1 MTTWEAIRQ
10 GAEFWPILL
19 TLVGTA
25 VTTTLFVITILQR
38 RHLTAQ
44 IKKTEFELN
53 QVQENAR
60 SGDTQLRKESH
71 EEIVSIHDRL
81 VKNRQNLRLTKDR
94 VKISG
99 MVLLPFLAGGCVGI
113 GYIMR
118 TIDDLGQFER
128 MTTQFKK
135 LEHALKDST
144 TQQEAREQEHA
155 TRESE
160 QSRMAQ
166 AVKELAQEKEQVHA
180 RLAKAEKK
188 LAGEKKKRSN
198 LEVLLGKAEQR
209 VADLTKSEVRPNPDP
224 DNFPPEEK
232 SGKGLDTNTETDSPS
247 ETRGEMPIGETERG
261 PEGGKLYAA
270 NSTSHYSGTLN
281 GQIAFNGKH
290 RNSKTPWSKH
300 RIYVLVRW
308 GLSTWIVTDSSP
320 TVNADGAIEGEFS
333 VILPLHTIRSLDVT
347 AIATD
352 QVYRQ
357 YQHVQLPEYQWK
369 SSAATIAVRRS

>member
-1 MTTWEAIRQ
+1 M
-10 GAEFWPILL
+10 
-19 TLVGTA
+19 
-25 VTTTLFVITILQR
+25 
-38 RHLTAQ
+38 
-44 IKKTEFELN
+44 
-53 QVQENAR
+53 QEKAR
-60 SGDTQLRKESH
+60 SEDAQLRKESH
-71 EEIVSIHDRL
+71 KEIVAIHDRL
-81 VKNRQNLRLTKDR
+81 VKHQQDVRLTKER

-99 MVLLPFLAGGCVGI
+99 FVLLPFLAGGCVGI

-128 MTTQFKK
+128 MTTQFKT
-135 LEHALKDST
+135 LERALENST
-144 TQQEAREQEHA
+144 TQQEVGEQEYA
-155 TRESE
+155 RQESE

-166 AVKELAQEKEQVHA
+166 AVEKLAQEKEQLHA
-180 RLAKAEKK
+180 RLAKTEKT

-198 LEVLLGKAEQR
+198 LEVLLGKAEYR
-209 VADLTKSEVRPNPDP
+209 LADLTKTEISPNPDP
-224 DNFPPEEK
+224 ENFSPEEQ
-232 SGKGLDTNTETDSPS
+232 SGRGQDSNTQTDSPS
-247 ETRGEMPIGETERG
+247 KTRGERPIGETELG
-261 PEGGKLYAA
+261 PEGGKLYTA

-308 GLSTWIVTDSSP
+308 GLSTWIVTDSSL